1 MGIIAIDRYNKA
13 LSENLK
19 ALFFRVATS
28 LPDIQ
33 QVISAYFSTL
43 NL

>member
-19 ALFFRVATS
+19 ALFFGVAY
-28 LPDIQ
+28 
-33 QVISAYFSTL
+33 ISS
-43 NL
+43 

>member
-19 ALFFRVATS
+19 ALFFGVATF

-33 QVISAYFSTL
+33 QVISDYFSTL

>member
-19 ALFFRVATS
+19 ALFFGVATY
-28 LPDIQ
+28 
-33 QVISAYFSTL
+33 ISS
-43 NL
+43 

>member
-19 ALFFRVATS
+19 ALFFGGLLHIFLIYS
-28 LPDIQ
+28 K
-33 QVISAYFSTL
+33 
-43 NL
+43 

>member
-19 ALFFRVATS
+19 ALFFGGCY
-28 LPDIQ
+28 
-33 QVISAYFSTL
+33 ISS
-43 NL
+43 